1 MKHYLLI
8 LACYLAFTWQAALRP
23 ELACYGYA
31 PNFLVLA
38 VVLVMWSLTD
48 ITGLIAVAA
57 LGLLSDCLATRSL
70 GNDMLCFVA
79 VGILLQ
85 MVCSPRLVRHPGWLL
100 GLVLIGT
107 VLIEVSTTFLRGTL
121 NHELPQFDASYLRWV
136 LTAFGDG
143 CYTAVL
149 ATGPV
154 WAMIVWGRRSSESSH
169 QPALGRW
176 HRLTS

>member
-85 MVCSPRLVRHPGWLL
+85 MVCSPR
-100 GLVLIGT
+100 T
-107 VLIEVSTTFLRGTL
+107 
-121 NHELPQFDASYLRWV
+121 QK
-136 LTAFGDG
+136 
-143 CYTAVL
+143 
-149 ATGPV
+149 
-154 WAMIVWGRRSSESSH
+154 
-169 QPALGRW
+169 
-176 HRLTS
+176 